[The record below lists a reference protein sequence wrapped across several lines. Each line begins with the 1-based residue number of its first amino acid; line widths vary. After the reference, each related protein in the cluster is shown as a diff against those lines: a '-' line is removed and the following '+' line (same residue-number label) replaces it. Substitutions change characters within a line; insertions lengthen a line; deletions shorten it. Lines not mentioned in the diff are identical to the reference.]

1 MYLFSEILMNTIYC
15 ASLGS
20 INNMVMGRQI
30 NVIKDVSGKISIS
43 VWKAIDPPKNHHDFE
58 VEVDAEGDNGWVCI
72 GGGGRG
78 KPRFFQENTERL

>member
-1 MYLFSEILMNTIYC
+1 
-15 ASLGS
+15 
-20 INNMVMGRQI
+20 MGRQI

-78 KPRFFQENTERL
+78 NPRFFQENTEGGFHASRQGKLSNCLISNG